1 MSLLTAGLAKSE
13 GKGPGTSVKWNS
25 AFLWRYDVQLYPCQN
40 VMPGKS
46 DHTRYRYCI
55 ISRMISHNVS
65 YHICLLN
72 LCFYSIPLIY
82 WNTVDGR
89 NPAPPVIY
97 ETLWKMGYSPYQLVS
112 RIPSLWNTEVF
123 LRKTWSADKRHRAQ
137 MSWWA
142 GAVGC
147 AFFGWSNLRSWRKKS
162 RKRRQVI
169 LLLVVNR

>member
-65 YHICLLN
+65 YHICL
-72 LCFYSIPLIY
+72 FIYVSI
-82 WNTVDGR
+82 
-89 NPAPPVIY
+89 
-97 ETLWKMGYSPYQLVS
+97 Q
-112 RIPSLWNTEVF
+112 F
-123 LRKTWSADKRHRAQ
+123 LSYI
-137 MSWWA
+137 
-142 GAVGC
+142 G
-147 AFFGWSNLRSWRKKS
+147 
-162 RKRRQVI
+162 I
-169 LLLVVNR
+169 LLMEEILHHLLFMRPYEKWDILHINWLAGSLLSETPRCFWERLGVRTNGTGLRWADGPGPLDVLFLGEAIWGPEGRRAESEGKSYYYL